1 MIIFFNNQSVT
12 EQVKIQKLI
21 ERAKSLYGSEF
32 FNVQDQFWFGDNISV
47 DALFPSWILREYEA
61 NPSNVL
67 VIPIIKNY
75 LRWLLS
81 LEYGYGAQLNW
92 ENIRSPLFCN
102 SIFLQA
108 YSDFYFPNSD
118 FSKEP
123 LSKVLPNIR
132 KFLVNAEKDYFAQ
145 KGTPKAVKYLMCNLL
160 GFGWLEVDVYTA
172 NAGVMQIDVV
182 SSKNIELNQ
191 FKSFLEEHV
200 LPAGIT
206 VIYGV
211 I

>member
-1 MIIFFNNQSVT
+1 MIIFFNNQPVT

-21 ERAKSLYGSEF
+21 QRAQDLYGSEF
-32 FNVQDQFWFGDNISV
+32 FNIQDTFWFGDNLSV
-47 DALFPSWILREYEA
+47 DALFPSWILTEHNA

-67 VIPIIKNY
+67 IVPIIKNY

-92 ENIRSPLFCN
+92 ENLRSPLFCN
-102 SIFLQA
+102 SIFLEA
-108 YSDFYFPNSD
+108 YADYHFPYAD

-123 LSKVLPNIR
+123 LSTILPNIR
-132 KFLVNAEKDYFAQ
+132 KFLTNDEIDYFSQ
-145 KGTPKAVKYLMCNLL
+145 KGTPQAVKYLMCNLL

-172 NAGVMQIDVV
+172 NAGVMQIDV
-182 SSKNIELNQ
+182 SSTKITELNK
-191 FKSFLEEHV
+191 FKNFLEEHV
-200 LPAGIT
+200 FPAGIT